1 MGILTRKMEKDME
14 LMKEQLR
21 VDTPSD
27 NIKKESLVTQAIKT
41 AGLPSEIQK
50 SMGEMLRDRLKVA
63 ASSTQE
69 DEELKKRVSEQLKS
83 SDLVNMGTTM
93 QKSDNSLLSKG
104 KSLG

>member
-27 NIKKESLVTQAIKT
+27 NLKKESLVNQAIKS

-50 SMGEMLRDRLKVA
+50 SMGEMLRDRLKGA
-63 ASSTQE
+63 ADKQD
-69 DEELKKRVSEQLKS
+69 DEELKKRVSEQLKT
-83 SDLVNMGTTM
+83 SDMVNMGTTM
-93 QKSDNSLLSKG
+93 QRSDNSLLSKG
-104 KSLG
+104 KMLG

>member
-27 NIKKESLVTQAIKT
+27 NIKKESLVNQAIKT

-50 SMGEMLRDRLKVA
+50 SMGEMLRDRLNA
-63 ASSTQE
+63 AATKQ
-69 DEELKKRVSEQLKS
+69 DEEEVKKRVSDQLKS
-83 SDLVNMGTTM
+83 SDMVNMGTTM
-93 QKSDNSLLSKG
+93 QRSDNSLLSKG
-104 KSLG
+104 KMLG

>member
-27 NIKKESLVTQAIKT
+27 NIKKESLVSQAIKT
-41 AGLPSEIQK
+41 ANLPSDIQK

-63 ASSTQE
+63 SQAQQD
-69 DEELKKRVSEQLKS
+69 DEELKKRVSEQLKT
-83 SDLVNMGTTM
+83 SDMVNMGTTM

-104 KSLG
+104 KMLG

>member
-27 NIKKESLVTQAIKT
+27 NIKKESLVSQAIKT
-41 AGLPSEIQK
+41 ANLPSEIQK

-63 ASSTQE
+63 SQSQQD
-69 DEELKKRVSEQLKS
+69 DEELKKRVSEQLKT
-83 SDLVNMGTTM
+83 SDMVNMGTTM
-93 QKSDNSLLSKG
+93 QRSDNSLLSKG